1 MLRDSDAGWL
11 VGLQMLGDAES
22 DKDVSNGNIL
32 LSETAWL
39 FLASDLALMAKP
51 PPTFWEADWM
61 SSRSV
66 KRLRFYEKQKNAVN
80 VRHYCVHMCLFKV
93 YQIR

>member
-1 MLRDSDAGWL
+1 
-11 VGLQMLGDAES
+11 MLGDAES

-66 KRLRFYEKQKNAVN
+66 KRLRFYEKQRNAVN
-80 VRHYCVHMCLFKV
+80 VRHNSTV
-93 YQIR
+93 YILYMSVQSVSDKIN